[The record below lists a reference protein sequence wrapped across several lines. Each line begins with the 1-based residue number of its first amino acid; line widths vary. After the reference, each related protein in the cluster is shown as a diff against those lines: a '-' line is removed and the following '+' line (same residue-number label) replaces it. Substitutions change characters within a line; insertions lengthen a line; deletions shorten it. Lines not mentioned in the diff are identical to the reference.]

1 MPIKLKKWLS
11 VLCVC
16 SLPVY
21 SGDDVSSNSQI
32 TASFV
37 DNNILTTAAEMSRVV
52 DKSVFLDIE
61 TFENKQILVGEY
73 GRILTRHNSSQVWQ
87 QAQVPVQTTI
97 TAVTFVDKNTV
108 WAVGHQG
115 VILKSND
122 AGKTWVKNFDGTDL
136 VGLLRVSLEQQVAK
150 LTPALAA
157 ETDEDRYD
165 ELEILLD
172 DASYKLEDLTDESG
186 IEIAFFDVRFLTPQL
201 GFVIGAYGSMLK
213 TTDGGKNWQFVG
225 FDIPNPD
232 GLHLN
237 AFATA
242 GDNLFVVGEAGFAMR
257 TLDDG
262 INWQRLDIDYQG
274 SLFGMK
280 GNAEVI
286 YSYGLRGNMFASYDA
301 GDNWQR
307 VDTGITNHIFAA
319 DWLTN
324 NEILLVG
331 AGGLKLIY
339 DGQVFTD
346 ISRTAYRVD
355 LTAVKVLGDKVLT
368 SSLDGWQLTG
378 LAETV
383 RGDGK

>member
-73 GRILTRHNSSQVWQ
+73 GRILTRHNSSQAWQ

-122 AGKTWVKNFDGTDL
+122 AGKTWVKNFDGIDL

-165 ELEILLD
+165 ELEMLLD

-339 DGQVFTD
+339 DGQAFTD